1 MTAVILNSGTSGT
14 PTPSTKRAANVLIVQ
29 LGDAAPT
36 HAEIC
41 HSQLLADGDLSGV
54 AFWKRIIGALGFG
67 RNRDSSAAP
76 SQGAG
81 S

>member
-1 MTAVILNSGTSGT
+1 
-14 PTPSTKRAANVLIVQ
+14 VLIVR

-54 AFWKRIIGALGFG
+54 AFW
-67 RNRDSSAAP
+67 
-76 SQGAG
+76 
-81 S
+81 

>member
-1 MTAVILNSGTSGT
+1 MTSDRDIY
-14 PTPSTKRAANVLIVQ
+14 RAANVLIVQ

-54 AFWKRIIGALGFG
+54 DFWKRIIGAINVLLCYE
-67 RNRDSSAAP
+67 SSEP
-76 SQGAG
+76 VTVH
-81 S
+81 